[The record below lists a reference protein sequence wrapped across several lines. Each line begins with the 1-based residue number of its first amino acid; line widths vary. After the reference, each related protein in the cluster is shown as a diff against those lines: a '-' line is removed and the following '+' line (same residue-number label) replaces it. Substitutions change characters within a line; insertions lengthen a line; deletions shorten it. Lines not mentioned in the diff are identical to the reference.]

1 MLLISITVVLLI
13 VTGREQSTFSFLFSK
28 GDVHGAN
35 YPCCQLAL
43 PCSALIHTC
52 LIRHNDG
59 LSIMMII

>member
-35 YPCCQLAL
+35 YLCQLAM

-52 LIRHNDG
+52 FIRHDW